1 MAILMPSFTFRDI
14 HLNAE
19 GHAAQRVIIAVQLFS
34 RSVSA
39 CFELEKRPDL
49 AYFTR
54 TVNDW
59 FDTLDSRSP
68 YCSNNRL
75 KSGFGLFY
83 QQQSE
88 ALYKM
93 LELMESMVVGTE
105 ELSLAS
111 PITAQSLVQSPGP
124 SCIAPG
130 SEDSIDMPGQTNP
143 WAAEINDIEER
154 YEKWRGVDN
163 GDDSEHGLT
172 SEDEEVVFNTKHTID
187 KLDYDDHDH
196 FITDNDYKLK
206 MDKDDV
212 EMIDGN
218 EGKPA
223 GAAMD
228 VEDEITDEPDDAI
241 KNESKIEPE
250 PEKLGAK
257 SEERMEVNFA
267 MISSGTPALSVAQLR
282 ARLLLSRLVPGL
294 EGSAVLPWP
303 EQTLEVVNEEDKS
316 SEHGLTSEDEEMVF
330 NVPDIVRRCL

>member
-1 MAILMPSFTFRDI
+1 MI
-14 HLNAE
+14 
-19 GHAAQRVIIAVQLFS
+19 VQPVVEPMEHYTAL
-34 RSVSA
+34 
-39 CFELEKRPDL
+39 LE
-49 AYFTR
+49 
-54 TVNDW
+54 
-59 FDTLDSRSP
+59 
-68 YCSNNRL
+68 
-75 KSGFGLFY
+75 
-83 QQQSE
+83 
-88 ALYKM
+88 
-93 LELMESMVVGTE
+93 
-105 ELSLAS
+105 
-111 PITAQSLVQSPGP
+111 
-124 SCIAPG
+124 
-130 SEDSIDMPGQTNP
+130 
-143 WAAEINDIEER
+143 
-154 YEKWRGVDN
+154 VDQ
-163 GDDSEHGLT
+163 GDDKFSEHGLT

-267 MISSGTPALSVAQLR
+267 MISSGSPALSVAQLR

-294 EGSAVLPWP
+294 EGSAVLPRP

-330 NVPDIVRRCL
+330 NVPDIVPRCL